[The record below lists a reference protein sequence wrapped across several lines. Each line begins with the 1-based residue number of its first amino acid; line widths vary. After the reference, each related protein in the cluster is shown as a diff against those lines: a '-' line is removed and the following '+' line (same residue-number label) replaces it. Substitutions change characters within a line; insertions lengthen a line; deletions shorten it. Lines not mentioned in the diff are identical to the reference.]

1 MEHLHPAGLLLS
13 LPVPSTVWSDVAMDF
28 SEGLPKVGGESMI
41 LTMVDRFSK
50 YVNFIPLSH
59 PNSAETVACVFFME
73 VVRLH
78 RVPICSVS
86 DRDPVFTSSFWTA
99 LRH

>member
-1 MEHLHPAGLLLS
+1 
-13 LPVPSTVWSDVAMDF
+13 MDF

-59 PNSAETVACVFFME
+59 PNSAETVACVFFTE

-78 RVPICSVS
+78 RVPICIVS
-86 DRDPVFTSSFWTA
+86 NHDLVFTSSFWTA
-99 LRH
+99 LRRQDHELEHVHGISSSD